1 MTGFQV
7 LIQGSAIILAFSSGH
22 MVRTTIQGV
31 DAAASLREHI
41 LLGASPC
48 QWSHPTPSC
57 RVSLELRQHRRDPRT
72 GRSLGWEWQEACPR
86 DEQPLEAPRWYR
98 GTVSCQWTGA
108 TQLTRLP
115 PLMVLVKR

>member
-7 LIQGSAIILAFSSGH
+7 LIQGSAIILAFSSGQ
-22 MVRTTIQGV
+22 MVRTTIRGV

-41 LLGASPC
+41 LVGASPC
-48 QWSHPTPSC
+48 RWSQPTPSC
-57 RVSLELRQHRRDPRT
+57 RVRLEVRQHHRDPRT

-86 DEQPLEAPRWYR
+86 DAPPLEALRWYR
-98 GTVSCQWTGA
+98 GTVSCQWTGPA
-108 TQLTRLP
+108 QLTTLP